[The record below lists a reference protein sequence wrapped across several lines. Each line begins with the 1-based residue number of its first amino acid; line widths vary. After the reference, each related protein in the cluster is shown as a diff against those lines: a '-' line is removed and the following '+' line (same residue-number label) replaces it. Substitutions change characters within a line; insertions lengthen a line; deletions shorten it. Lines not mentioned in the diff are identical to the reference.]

1 MLFFPLYSCLLFFC
15 QDTALGKFL
24 VDNCFNPNLKCQNVN
39 CKRSARD
46 HVLSFVHKDGRV
58 DITVGWLKFDLAAAA
73 LASAGELHTRAF
85 LDTFACIYRN
95 APRVVPL
102 SRPFLGVA
110 FFSPTLLKSWV
121 LSGYFD
127 SFLCVM
133 SMDAYMCVDVSCAVE
148 VGIDPNDGGVK
159 KHIK

>member
-1 MLFFPLYSCLLFFC
+1 MPFDHRAHVGLVAKFEVWAQLNANVLRRFYFHL

-73 LASAGELHTRAF
+73 LASAGE
-85 LDTFACIYRN
+85 C
-95 APRVVPL
+95 
-102 SRPFLGVA
+102 
-110 FFSPTLLKSWV
+110 
-121 LSGYFD
+121 
-127 SFLCVM
+127 
-133 SMDAYMCVDVSCAVE
+133 
-148 VGIDPNDGGVK
+148 
-159 KHIK
+159 